1 MAESVNDKDLKEH
14 CDNIHGHEYKIP
26 TKCVKSIQ
34 DVSVWEKSDAYQ
46 VITLKPSWIKLGYF
60 ENISNLYGYS

>member
-1 MAESVNDKDLKEH
+1 MAESVNEKDSKEH
-14 CDNIHGHEYKIP
+14 CDNIHVHEYKIP

-46 VITLKPSWIKLGYF
+46 VIALEHYCIKFG
-60 ENISNLYGYS
+60 